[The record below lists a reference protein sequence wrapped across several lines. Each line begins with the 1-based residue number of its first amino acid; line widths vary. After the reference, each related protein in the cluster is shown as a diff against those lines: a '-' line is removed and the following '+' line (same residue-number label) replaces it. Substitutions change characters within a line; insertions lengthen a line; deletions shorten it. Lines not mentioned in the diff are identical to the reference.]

1 MFSEI
6 FSDGI
11 IGRAI
16 NENLIDIHIHN
27 IRDFSNDKHLSVDD
41 FPYGGGPGMLMKPEP
56 VFNAVNKIKNDYQ
69 IGNTSPIILTSPQ
82 GDKLTHNIALNFS
95 EFDEM
100 IIICGRYEGFDERIR
115 QNLATH
121 EISLGDFV
129 LSGGE
134 IPAMA
139 IVDSISRLIPNV
151 LGSDESA
158 RNDSFY
164 ENFLQFPQYTRPANF
179 QGMKVPK
186 ILLSGN
192 HQDIEKWRKT
202 ESIRKT
208 LKRRPDLISFNQL
221 NQEEKEIYYQ
231 ILDENSKEKE

>member
-139 IVDSISRLIPNV
+139 IVDSISTLIPNV

-208 LKRRPDLISFNQL
+208 LKRRPDLISFNKL

>member
-82 GDKLTHNIALNFS
+82 GDKLTHNIALHFS

-208 LKRRPDLISFNQL
+208 LERRPDLINFNQL
-221 NQEEKEIYYQ
+221 NEEEKEIYYQ
-231 ILDENSKEKE
+231 ILDENSKELE

>member
-82 GDKLTHNIALNFS
+82 GDKLTHNIALHFS

-121 EISLGDFV
+121 EISLEI
-129 LSGGE
+129 LS
-134 IPAMA
+134 
-139 IVDSISRLIPNV
+139 
-151 LGSDESA
+151 
-158 RNDSFY
+158 
-164 ENFLQFPQYTRPANF
+164 
-179 QGMKVPK
+179 
-186 ILLSGN
+186 
-192 HQDIEKWRKT
+192 
-202 ESIRKT
+202 
-208 LKRRPDLISFNQL
+208 
-221 NQEEKEIYYQ
+221 
-231 ILDENSKEKE
+231 